1 MNRKIVN
8 TVIGCVAFIA
18 LVLGLTA
25 NRILSPALMTHEQL
39 NDSGLFVYEVPRRFN
54 DFTLTDQYGEA
65 FNLERLRGRWSVL
78 FFGYTFCP
86 DICPI
91 TMATLRQFEQLVAAE
106 DSKAAESIQ
115 VAMISVDPERD
126 TLEKLGEYVGF
137 FGDDYIGAT
146 GEYIDIFNLSRQLN
160 VALGYQPQGDGRY
173 LVYHSGQ
180 VVLINPAGHF
190 HGFFKVPQ
198 NPEDMA
204 LTFRSVYKAWEQR

>member
-1 MNRKIVN
+1 MKRKILN
-8 TVIGCVAFIA
+8 TVIGCVAFMA

-39 NDSGLFVYEVPRRFN
+39 NESGLFVYEVPRRFS
-54 DFTLTDQYGEA
+54 DFTLTDQYGEP
-65 FNLERLRGRWSVL
+65 FTQERLQGHWSLL

-91 TMATLRQFEQLVAAE
+91 TMATLRQFEQLLAEQDSEAA
-106 DSKAAESIQ
+106 ARVQ

-146 GEYIDIFNLSRQLN
+146 GEYIDIFNFARQLN
-160 VALGYQPQGDGRY
+160 VAFGYQAQSDGSY
-173 LVYHSGQ
+173 LVNHSGQ

-198 NPEDMA
+198 NPEDMV
-204 LTFRSVYKAWEQR
+204 LTFSSVYKGWEQR